1 MIKKILIAVDHGA
14 TAEAIARYGYQLAR
28 QLSAELALVSVV
40 DTEFLMTDGGVTPGE
55 MLEMLKRDFTEEQK
69 LLVKKVF
76 ETLEIQSFIEEGK
89 PYEKIIAVA
98 EEWNADLIVLG
109 THGRKGVSH
118 ILLGS
123 VAEKVTRHTHIP
135 LLIIP
140 IR

>member
-1 MIKKILIAVDHGA
+1 MIKKILIAVDRGA

-28 QLSAELALVSVV
+28 QLSAELALIAVV

-55 MLEMLKRDFTEEQK
+55 MLEMLKRDFTEKQK

-76 ETLEIQSFIEEGK
+76 EAIEIQSFIEEGK